1 MTDLLESLNPVQREA
16 VQHTEGPL
24 LILSVAGTG
33 KTRVITHRIA
43 YLIRHHR
50 VSPFNIFA
58 VTFTNKAAEEMKI
71 RLQSLVGEIN
81 TLPWVSTFHSSCARI
96 LRREIHHLGY
106 DRSFSIYDTTD
117 QLTAI
122 KEIIKAFHLS
132 LNNPN
137 AVLGEISKAKTD
149 FFSPEK
155 YAMSADGF
163 FETSVA
169 QVYRSYQDL
178 LRANNAV
185 DFDDLIKLTVDLFEA
200 NPNVLESYQDMFRYI
215 LVDEYQDTNHGQYR
229 LVRAL
234 AEKHQNICVVGDD
247 DQCLPAGT
255 LVQTPN
261 GTTPIEN
268 LHWEDSV
275 VAAAGRGTTLTA
287 EVSGIH
293 RKWYEGKLVKIKT
306 QSGAILRATPNHV
319 LFSRLSNVPD
329 LYHVYLMF
337 RRNRGYRI
345 GISKGTRSDGFKDH
359 PLQPGVRQRCAQEK
373 AEKVWILKTCQTRAE
388 AQMWEQYYAFE
399 YGIPTTVFDAARHTS
414 LMQQNHINF
423 IYKQIDTA
431 SNAKRLMRD
440 LYLFHDYPSYRPKPI
455 SGNKS
460 PDRQI
465 VNFTMFSDKRVSQQS
480 PWHAHRVS
488 LNTTDREL
496 EKQLQSQG
504 HHTRTGRRNTWRI
517 EKVRLDYEEA
527 LKLANQIAHA
537 GGGLEIQSGAF
548 LVGNRKYDF
557 QPASQIQPKMYL
569 ATEQDGELVDDLV
582 ESVEWEDYQGYVYDL
597 DVDCLHN
604 YIANGICVHNS
615 IYSWRGADINN
626 ILDFEKDYPS
636 TKVMRLE
643 WNYRSPKTILDA
655 ANAVIRNNRMRK
667 EKKLIPFD
675 KDNTGDPI
683 TCYEAYD
690 ERDEAEY
697 VIQQIKELQRNG
709 RKYSDCVI
717 FYRINAQSRTFEDAL
732 RGANI
737 PYQIVGGIRF
747 YERQEIKD
755 IMAYMRVIVN
765 PADTVSIKRI
775 INVPRRGIGD
785 VTVQKIEA
793 FAYDEGIALFEAIQ
807 RVGEVPT
814 LNNGAKNKVRQF
826 AELITSFNPNDP
838 PTRTAEDILDRS
850 DYLRILR
857 NEGTIEAQSREE
869 NLREFIAAVA
879 EYEEVETEPT
889 LTGFLERVTLVS
901 DIDSMED
908 ENDVVT
914 MMTLHS
920 AKGLEFEIT
929 FMVGMEEGLLP
940 HQRSFNSEA
949 ELEEERRLC
958 YVGLTRGQQITF
970 LTHARSRRLFRDID
984 YCIPSRFIEEI
995 PPDLLSQGSPFESP
1009 RRPVVSSY
1017 DPDEPDYEDE
1027 VSFPYDVGD
1036 VVYHSKFGRGK
1047 VTAIDGHGFDMR
1059 ITVRFERGSEK
1070 TLAAAYARLQRVG

>member
-1 MTDLLESLNPVQREA
+1 MTDLLESLNPVQRKA

-24 LILSVAGTG
+24 LILSGAGSG

-43 YLIRHHR
+43 HLIQHHG
-50 VSPFNIFA
+50 VSPYNILA
-58 VTFTNKAAEEMKI
+58 VTFTNKAAEEMRT
-71 RLQSLVGEIN
+71 RLENLIGYSEL
-81 TLPWVSTFHSSCARI
+81 WVATFHSTCAQI
-96 LRREIHHLGY
+96 LRRDIHHLGY
-106 DRSFSIYDTTD
+106 ERSFTIYDTAD
-117 QLTAI
+117 QQTLI
-122 KEIIKAFHLS
+122 KELIKTLQLR
-132 LNNPN
+132 LNSPG
-137 AVLGEISKAKTD
+137 AVIGEISRAKSD
-149 FFSPEK
+149 FVSPEEYTK
-155 YAMSADGF
+155 RAIGF

-169 QVYRSYQDL
+169 QIYPMYQDF
-178 LRANNAV
+178 LRENNAL
-185 DFDDLIKLTVDLFEA
+185 DFDDLIKLTVELFDD
-200 NPNVLESYQDMFRYI
+200 NPNVLEYYQEKFRYI
-215 LVDEYQDTNHGQYR
+215 LVDEYQDTNRGQYL
-229 LVRAL
+229 LVNAL
-234 AEKHQNICVVGDD
+234 AQKHQNICVVGDD

-255 LVQTPN
+255 LVQTPD

-275 VAAAGRGTTLTA
+275 VAAAGRGKTLAA

-293 RKWYEGKLVKIKT
+293 RKWYEGKLVKITT

-319 LFSRLSNVPD
+319 LFSRLSNVLD
-329 LYHVYLMF
+329 LHHVYLMF
-337 RRNRGYRI
+337 RRDRGYRI
-345 GISKGTRSDGFKDH
+345 GVSKGTRSDGFKDH
-359 PLQPGVRQRCAQEK
+359 SLQPGVRQRCTQEK

-399 YGIPTTVFDAARHTS
+399 YGIPTTVFDAAGHTS

-423 IYKQIDTA
+423 IYKHIDTA

-488 LNTTDREL
+488 LNTTDRVL
-496 EKQLQSQG
+496 EKQLHSQG

-537 GGGLEIQSGAF
+537 GGGLEIQSSAF
-548 LVGNRKYDF
+548 LVGNQKYDF

-569 ATEQDGELVDDLV
+569 ATERDGELVEDLV

-626 ILDFEKDYPS
+626 ILDFEEDYPD
-636 TKVMRLE
+636 TTVLRLVQ
-643 WNYRSPKTILDA
+643 NYRSTKNILEA
-655 ANAVIRNNRMRK
+655 AYHVIRNNQKRK
-667 EKKLIPFD
+667 EKQIWT
-675 KDNTGDPI
+675 DNKKGSAI
-683 TCYEAYD
+683 TLHEATED
-690 ERDEAEY
+690 IREADY
-697 VIQQIKELQRNG
+697 VLRQIREWRGRG
-709 RKYSDCVI
+709 RKYGDCVI

-732 RGANI
+732 RGANV

-747 YERQEIKD
+747 YERMEVKD

-775 INVPRRGIGD
+775 INVPRRGIG
-785 VTVQKIEA
+785 VATVQKIED
-793 FAYDEGIALFEAIQ
+793 FAYDEGIPLFEAIQ
-807 RVGEVPT
+807 RVGEVST

-826 AELITSFNPNDP
+826 AELIASFNANDP
-838 PTRTAEDILDRS
+838 PARTAADLLDRTG
-850 DYLRILR
+850 YLQALR
-857 NEGTIEAQSREE
+857 SEGSIEAQTREE
-869 NLREFIAAVA
+869 NLQELVAAVT
-879 EYEEVETEPT
+879 EYEERETEPT
-889 LTGFLERVTLVS
+889 LSGFLEKITLAS

-908 ENDVVT
+908 KSDVVT

-920 AKGLEFEIT
+920 AKGLEFPIV
-929 FMVGMEEGLLP
+929 FMVGIEEGLLP
-940 HQRSFNSEA
+940 HQRSYDSEA

-958 YVGLTRGQQITF
+958 YVGLTRAEEHVY
-970 LTHARSRRLFRDID
+970 LTYARSRRLYRDID
-984 YCIPSRFIEEI
+984 YRIPSRFIEEI
-995 PPDLLSQGSPFESP
+995 PSELVDEGPSYESP
-1009 RRPVVSSY
+1009 QRPVVSSY
-1017 DPDEPDYEDE
+1017 DPDEPDYEEE

-1070 TLAAAYARLQRVG
+1070 TLAAAYARLQRVN